1 MQKRCLTQTGGGL
14 AVLAAVLFLGSSH
27 SQAAVTNAAPIKLSW
42 NAANDTAV
50 KGYALYYG
58 VVNQTAQT
66 RVDVGTNLTCTVS
79 NLIVGINY
87 RIYAVAY
94 SATGAESVPS
104 NELLFA
110 PSVPLLPPTPV
121 PSGPK
126 LQIVKQA
133 NGSMRLSYQATPGLV
148 CGVQFAATPNPV
160 AWQTLTNVT
169 ATSVSNVIALDS
181 SASLVSKRFYRVALS
196 AQPLVSAI
204 TLTRL
209 SNGSMRLEWTAPPLA
224 TCRVTY
230 APNTNST
237 IWPTL
242 ATVTTDAEGRASVI
256 DPTAAIVS
264 TRFYRVVMP

>member
-1 MQKRCLTQTGGGL
+1 ML
-14 AVLAAVLFLGSSH
+14 VWFLGSSH
-27 SQAAVTNAAPIKLSW
+27 CPAAVTNAAPIKLSW

-50 KGYALYYG
+50 KGYALYCG
-58 VVNQTAQT
+58 AVNQTSQS
-66 RVDVGTNLTCTVS
+66 RMDVGTNLTGTVS
-79 NLIVGINY
+79 NLIVGVNY

-94 SATGAESVPS
+94 NATGMESVPS

-110 PSVPLLPPTPV
+110 PSVPLLPPTPT

-126 LQIVKQA
+126 LEIAKQA
-133 NGSMRLSYQATPGLV
+133 NGSMRLSYKATPGLV
-148 CGVQFAATPNPV
+148 CGIQFAATPNPT

-169 ATSVSNVIALDS
+169 ATSVSNVIALDN

-204 TLTRL
+204 KLTRL
-209 SNGSMRLEWTAPPLA
+209 SNGHMRLEWTAPPFS

-230 APNTNST
+230 APSTNST

-242 ATVTTDAEGRASVI
+242 ITVTTDAEGRASAI
-256 DPTAAIVS
+256 DPAAAVVS

>member
-1 MQKRCLTQTGGGL
+1 MRKRCLARTGGWL
-14 AVLAAVLFLGSSH
+14 AVLVLFLGSSH
-27 SQAAVTNAAPIKLSW
+27 CPAAVTNAAPIKLSW

-58 VVNQTAQT
+58 AVNQISQN
-66 RVDVGTNLTCTVS
+66 RVDVGTNLTCTIS
-79 NLIVGINY
+79 NLIVGVNY
-87 RIYAVAY
+87 LIYAVAY
-94 SATGAESVPS
+94 SATGMESVPS

-110 PSVPLLPPTPV
+110 PSVPLLPPA

-126 LQIVKQA
+126 LEITKQS
-133 NGSMRLSYQATPGLV
+133 NGSMKLSYKATPGLV
-148 CGVQFAATPNPV
+148 CGIQFAATPNPA

-169 ATSVSNVIALDS
+169 ASSISNVIALDS
-181 SASLVSKRFYRVALS
+181 SANLVPKRFYRVALS

-204 TLTRL
+204 KLTRL
-209 SNGSMRLEWTAPPLA
+209 SNGYMRLDWTAPPLSS
-224 TCRVTY
+224 CRVTY

-242 ATVTTDAEGRASVI
+242 TTVTADAEGRASAI
-256 DPTAAIVS
+256 DPAAAVVS